1 MNRRLRS
8 CQWQFYTELITT
20 ARRSTCSTTLK
31 CWNTLEKDPSVIS
44 MNWMSLSPTLPSVVN
59 AARPCAGRSTP
70 AKMTCQCQWE
80 SCVNQCYWQC
90 HQRPRACVSQC
101 VHKFNFLLEVSCV
114 LRLCWARPSPDP
126 PQPPLHSTTYP
137 RPHTSKPPSH
147 SVNLN
152 TDATGADLEISE
164 DVDLPKYLTDFT
176 ERAP

>member
-70 AKMTCQCQWE
+70 AKMTCPCQWE

-90 HQRPRACVSQC
+90 HQRPRAGVCTSSTFYLKYHVFC
-101 VHKFNFLLEVSCV
+101 
-114 LRLCWARPSPDP
+114 AGPGRPRAHPN
-126 PQPPLHSTTYP
+126 LHSTP
-137 RPHTSKPPSH
+137 LRIRDPILVSRPQ
-147 SVNLN
+147 
-152 TDATGADLEISE
+152 A
-164 DVDLPKYLTDFT
+164 LTAST
-176 ERAP
+176 